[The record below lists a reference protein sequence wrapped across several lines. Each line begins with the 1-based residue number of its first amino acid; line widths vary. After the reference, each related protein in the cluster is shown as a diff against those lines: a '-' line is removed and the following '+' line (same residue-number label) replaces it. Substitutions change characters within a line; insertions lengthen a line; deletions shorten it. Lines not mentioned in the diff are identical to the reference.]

1 VLITPKAKGLLP
13 DWLRFLKGVVDS
25 EDLPLNISRESM
37 QDSALLRK
45 INEVLTKR
53 VLKWLDEEAAQ
64 DPEKYSAFFAQHGH
78 CVKEGVVT
86 DMAHRELIAKLL
98 RFPSSFVE
106 TGKSTSLADYISRM
120 PESQKEIY
128 YLSAPDRDTAF
139 ASPDYEVFREKGWEV
154 LFLEDS
160 RDEFVLDHLHSF
172 DGKDLVAASRADVK
186 LERSPDRKTGLNK
199 EQTEELAEFIKQSL
213 AEKVGAVRASERLVG
228 SPVAVR
234 EAEGAMSPSMRRMM
248 KMMGREDGA
257 DIAEKP
263 DFEINP
269 DHPMIVKLDSLRRS
283 DAELAGLVSGQL
295 FDNAMVSAGMVEDPR
310 AVMGRLNQL
319 LERLIPSGG

>member
-1 VLITPKAKGLLP
+1 
-13 DWLRFLKGVVDS
+13 
-25 EDLPLNISRESM
+25 
-37 QDSALLRK
+37 
-45 INEVLTKR
+45 
-53 VLKWLDEEAAQ
+53 
-64 DPEKYSAFFAQHGH
+64 
-78 CVKEGVVT
+78 
-86 DMAHRELIAKLL
+86 
-98 RFPSSFVE
+98 
-106 TGKSTSLADYISRM
+106 
-120 PESQKEIY
+120 
-128 YLSAPDRDTAF
+128 
-139 ASPDYEVFREKGWEV
+139 
-154 LFLEDS
+154 
-160 RDEFVLDHLHSF
+160 LDHLHSF